1 MGLSRDS
8 HSNEMLSWKKGSMR
22 FIETKKPMLGEDGSS
37 TVPICN
43 YAISTTAIHIGYM
56 KVNLRSC

>member
-1 MGLSRDS
+1 MG
-8 HSNEMLSWKKGSMR
+8 
-22 FIETKKPMLGEDGSS
+22 FIETKKPILGEDGSS

-56 KVNLRSC
+56 KVT